1 MPLDPAGSGLFGA
14 GLVDILTK
22 GDKLVEEKR
31 SRALHDAA
39 VRTVKT
45 GKRLVNTDL
54 SRPPQGVGPKRASIR
69 RSHVLGRVAS
79 LQSITLILP
88 RVVEGQTRSPRGASQ
103 PSFLCTVLPICD
115 PCEHSC
121 HASVGG

>member
-1 MPLDPAGSGLFGA
+1 MYANIKLIRRNSVLKASSLLESLAKGAYHLPLDPAGSGLFET

-45 GKRLVNTDL
+45 GKPAGQH
-54 SRPPQGVGPKRASIR
+54 RPKQATPGGGPQKGPASEE
-69 RSHVLGRVAS
+69 AM
-79 LQSITLILP
+79 
-88 RVVEGQTRSPRGASQ
+88 
-103 PSFLCTVLPICD
+103 C
-115 PCEHSC
+115 
-121 HASVGG
+121 